1 MKTRATASVAILP
14 LIRGIICL
22 IVTAASTIHTVAIL
36 QLQGSAPRRNM
47 QQSAST
53 DFLSLNSAAVLQS
66 IENHIFSMQVQR
78 NIHKLFLSRVQF
90 QGTEHTYPS
99 LQYTFDGFWN
109 SWKTELRNKSL
120 FAGDNIERNMTIEVY
135 SDRGKRLPDQA
146 IIISG
151 FEYGL
156 ANVALLLA
164 QIMVDGIYADQCS
177 ILSSMPEN
185 KCAALSEKD
194 RWSVP
199 MKKWLTVQDY
209 SFGDWDYKEQLVEY
223 VNRGMNRLE
232 YNPDSEVDYSF
243 VHSVSGVFTVGCHDV
258 DSEGKTGRCPQL
270 SSGAVE
276 RMSQRR
282 TAFSMALS
290 ALCIPRLREVELI
303 DATLDYLKGRKEGFT
318 QNLLLYKS
326 GEDFYPSQRCK
337 SLLSFKPHFEPVTQS
352 FTYLLLLISI
362 CINSTIHMPL

>member
-1 MKTRATASVAILP
+1 
-14 LIRGIICL
+14 
-22 IVTAASTIHTVAIL
+22 
-36 QLQGSAPRRNM
+36 
-47 QQSAST
+47 
-53 DFLSLNSAAVLQS
+53 
-66 IENHIFSMQVQR
+66 
-78 NIHKLFLSRVQF
+78 VQF

-258 DSEGKTGRCPQL
+258 DSEGKTGRCPQF
-270 SSGAVE
+270 SSGAVT

-290 ALCIPRLREVELI
+290 ALCIPRLREVELR

-337 SLLSFKPHFEPVTQS
+337 SLLSFKPHFGPVTQS